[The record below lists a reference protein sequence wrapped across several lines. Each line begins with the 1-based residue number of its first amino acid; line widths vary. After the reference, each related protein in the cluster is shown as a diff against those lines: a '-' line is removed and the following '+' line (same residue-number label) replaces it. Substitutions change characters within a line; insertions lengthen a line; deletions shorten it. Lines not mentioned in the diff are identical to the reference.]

1 MPTPSPESRSAAKSS
16 SSIAAVA
23 SRVVLVT
30 IPWWCADRMP
40 PQTPGVRPK
49 SSALTMS
56 RRLTGASPRR
66 GPLDR
71 EALDRLGHSRRQGG
85 LQIVGA
91 DVLEALVADARERL
105 GLAADDGG
113 GQARRFELGERG
125 LWPEEREDRED
136 QPASRHEVP
145 RCAGDHAVEQLPA
158 VDAAVVGGRRRVAP

>member
-30 IPWWCADRMP
+30 MPWRCADRMP
-40 PQTPGVRPK
+40 ALTPGVRPK

-71 EALDRLGHSRRQGG
+71 EALDCLGHARRHGG
-85 LQIVGA
+85 LHVVGA
-91 DVLEALVADARERL
+91 DVLEALVADTRERL
-105 GLAADDGG
+105 GLAADDDGC
-113 GQARRFELGERG
+113 Q
-125 LWPEEREDRED
+125 
-136 QPASRHEVP
+136 
-145 RCAGDHAVEQLPA
+145 
-158 VDAAVVGGRRRVAP
+158 